1 MDSNIYNPDE
11 LTHWGVKGMRWGI
24 RRYQNKDGTL
34 TDAGKKRLAKES
46 AALKKEEQ
54 IIKNRKRTKAKIDKL
69 EARRKALDDDKK
81 ELEKDPSKPV
91 KKTMKEMSDAE
102 LKAAVSRAQQE
113 WQYLD
118 YNKKI
123 NDIKAQER
131 ERMSTGKKF
140 VVSTMHKIVEPAI
153 VDAGKA
159 WLGKNLKEAVG
170 VGKDNR
176 NNNQQKQSAGNK
188 NKNKQNDQPSKNK
201 KKDVFE
207 WDEVTGILKEIAKE
221 ERNDIKEI
229 ASFVDDIK
237 NISMNELNK
246 R

>member
-153 VDAGKA
+153 SNAAKG
-159 WLGKNLKEAVG
+159 WLEKNLKDAMG
-170 VGKDNR
+170 VGNG
-176 NNNQQKQSAGNK
+176 NQKNKQKNKQQNHGNDNK
-188 NKNKQNDQPSKNK
+188 NKNKSGKKNDL
-201 KKDVFE
+201 FE
-207 WDEVTGILKEIAKE
+207 WDEVTGILKEIATE